1 MQKFQLDV
9 AFLVEPLLK
18 VNLFQGGAL
27 ASEHIEQDKTM
38 NADSRP
44 LLFAKATLVKMA
56 LLMVSLCWSLTGRAD
71 LPDFTTLVE
80 QNHMSV
86 VNISTTSEVERSTT
100 GPGVPGEDSPF
111 GEFFRK
117 FLEEQQRNGPGAQD
131 QNFAPD
137 TFGSTADYH
146 LRTQQG
152 DASSLGSGFIV
163 SSDGFVLTNNHVIE
177 GAEEIIVRLHDR
189 RQFVA
194 ELIGRDPNSD
204 VAVLKIDATDLPAA
218 KIGKSSELAVGEWV
232 LAIGS
237 PFGFDFSVT
246 AGIVSATGRSLPR
259 ENYVPFIQTD
269 VAINPGNSGGPLF
282 NLDGEVVGINS
293 QIYSRTGGFMGLS
306 FSIPIEMAVD
316 IADQL
321 KESGKVSRGW
331 LGVIIQEV
339 TRDLA
344 EAYSM
349 DIAHGALIS
358 RILPDSPAA
367 ASELQVSDIIVG
379 FNGGYVDKSSSL
391 PPLVGQVRAGREASV
406 DVIRK
411 GERKT
416 LSVLIGELPG
426 ANELASAGRPDSS
439 KVDNKLGIEV
449 VPVTDELAE
458 TLELEGLGV
467 LVMDVGEGPA
477 ALAGVRAGDVIT
489 MVDSSSVASVEEFEK
504 AMEEVESGSSI
515 AVLVQREQGPIFLAM
530 TVE

>member
-1 MQKFQLDV
+1 MLADTLANWF
-9 AFLVEPLLK
+9 ARNIIGLVTRTLVLMA
-18 VNLFQGGAL
+18 AL
-27 ASEHIEQDKTM
+27 AW
-38 NADSRP
+38 P
-44 LLFAKATLVKMA
+44 LHSV
-56 LLMVSLCWSLTGRAD
+56 AD
-71 LPDFTTLVE
+71 LPDFTVLVE

-86 VNISTTSEVERSTT
+86 VNISTTGEVDRSQFER
-100 GPGVPGEDSPF
+100 GAPGDDSPF

-117 FLEEQQRNGPGAQD
+117 FLEEQQGRGQQE
-131 QNFAPD
+131 QNFTPD
-137 TFGSTADYH
+137 NLH
-146 LRTQQG
+146 RQQQF
-152 DASSLGSGFIV
+152 DSDSLGSGFIV
-163 SSDGFVLTNNHVIE
+163 SADGFVLTNNHVIE
-177 GAEEIIVRLHDR
+177 GAEEIVVRLHDR

-194 ELIGRDPNSD
+194 ELIGRDPRSD
-204 VAVLKIDATDLPAA
+204 VAVLKIDATGLPAA

-306 FSIPIEMAVD
+306 FSIPIEMAIDV
-316 IADQL
+316 ADQL

-339 TRDLA
+339 TRELA
-344 EAYSM
+344 ESFSM
-349 DIAHGALIS
+349 DVPHGALIS

-367 ASELQVSDIIVG
+367 SSELQVSDIIVG

-406 DVIRK
+406 DVIRD
-411 GERKT
+411 GERIT
-416 LSVLIGELPG
+416 LSVFIGELPG
-426 ANELASAGRPDSS
+426 ANELATAGKP
-439 KVDNKLGIEV
+439 KGPAVDNKLGLNVAPI
-449 VPVTDELAE
+449 DAE
-458 TLELEGLGV
+458 TTEALKLDGDGV
-467 LVMDVGEGPA
+467 LVSKVGEGPA
-477 ALAGVRAGDVIT
+477 ALAGVREGDVIT
-489 MVDSSSVASVEEFEK
+489 MIDSATIKSIEDFEK
-504 AMEEVESGSSI
+504 AMEKIESGASI
-515 AVLVQREQGPIFLAM
+515 AILVQRQQGPIFLAM